1 MEAETKQAAEP
12 AILTVA
18 LTKHYGGFV
27 ALKGLSLCIDQGDIF
42 GFIGPNGAG
51 KTTTIRILAT
61 LLEQTSGQAYIHGI
75 DVGASPYE
83 VKRILGFMPDS
94 FGVYDGMRLWEY
106 LDFFGAAYRIPRR
119 KRRSIIDDVLR
130 LTDLTSKAD
139 DFVSAFSRGM
149 KQRCCLAKTLL
160 HDPKVLL
167 LDEPASGLDPRAR
180 IEVRE
185 LLKTL
190 GKMGKTILISSHIL
204 SELGDMC
211 NKIGIIEHG
220 ELLQAG
226 DYRQILETIRLNRE
240 IHIRVLSGEQEAARI
255 LNETRGVANLEQ
267 SGNEF
272 HFESTLAV
280 EEIAALHTA
289 LVNEGVKVLFF
300 EDQKGTLEDVFLHV
314 TKGGL

>member
-1 MEAETKQAAEP
+1 MAMIACAG
-12 AILTVA
+12 
-18 LTKHYGGFV
+18 LTKRYGEFE
-27 ALKGLSLCIDQGDIF
+27 ALKALDLQIEEGDIY

-51 KTTTIRILAT
+51 KTTTMRILST
-61 LLEQTSGQAYIHGI
+61 LLLPTAGTATVAGI
-75 DVGASPYE
+75 NVLTHPYE
-83 VKRILGFMPDS
+83 IKRILGFMPDS
-94 FGVYDGMRLWEY
+94 FGVYDGMRLREY
-106 LDFFGAAYRIPRR
+106 LDFFGAAYRIPSAKR
-119 KRRSIIDDVLR
+119 KGVIDDVLQ
-130 LTDLTSKAD
+130 LTDLASKAD

-180 IEVRE
+180 IEMRE

-190 GKMGKTILISSHIL
+190 RGMGKTILISSHIL

-220 ELLQAG
+220 ELLFSG
-226 DYRQILETIRLNRE
+226 DYREMVRQLRQERQLRIE
-240 IHIRVLSGEQEAARI
+240 VLDGADACAEI
-255 LNETRGVANLEQ
+255 LNAAHGISNVEH

-272 HFESTLAV
+272 QCDSTLDRVSLAK
-280 EEIAALHTA
+280 LHRE
-289 LVNEGVKVLFF
+289 LIERGVAVLFF
-300 EDQKGTLEDVFLHV
+300 EEEDTTLEDVFLTV

>member
-1 MEAETKQAAEP
+1 MAMIET
-12 AILTVA
+12 IA
-18 LTKHYGGFV
+18 LRKEYGDFV
-27 ALKGLSLCIDQGDIF
+27 ALKSLDLEIEEADIF

-51 KTTTIRILAT
+51 KTTTMRIMST
-61 LLEQTSGQAYIHGI
+61 LLAPTSGHVFI
-75 DVGASPYE
+75 DGLDVQRDPYE
-83 VKRILGFMPDS
+83 VKQILGFMPDS
-94 FGVYDGMRLWEY
+94 FGVYDGMRLREY
-106 LDFFGAAYRIPRR
+106 LDFFGAAYKIPRKER
-119 KRRSIIDDVLR
+119 KTIIDDVLS
-130 LTDLTSKAD
+130 LTDLTGKAD

-180 IEVRE
+180 IEIRE

-190 GKMGKTILISSHIL
+190 KGMGKTILISSHIL

-220 ELLQAG
+220 ELLAAG
-226 DYRQILETIRLNRE
+226 DYRQILGSIRQERE
-240 IHIRVLSGEQEAARI
+240 IRVEVVEGAERVGSILEASP
-255 LNETRGVANLEQ
+255 GVTKMDH

-272 HFESTLAV
+272 QFETTLDPVALA
-280 EEIAALHTA
+280 ELHTE
-289 LVNEGVKVLFF
+289 LVQSGAKILFF
-300 EDQKGTLEDVFLHV
+300 EQDSATLEDVFLRV